1 MPGPARKKQIRK
13 LIPLAE
19 ELKIVIALEEVWN
32 KFLRSPI
39 GVAKYVDEFASP
51 WSRSGSM

>member
-1 MPGPARKKQIRK
+1 MPRPARKKQIRK